1 MANVLNRTTGLTAP
15 YTKDIRFSVNTP
27 EFDVADWIINPDLT
41 AVDGQPSIYWLISGD
56 TVSLADAGQRSA
68 IDAELAALAVE
79 ANKTSQKAQYTDN
92 EIFRAQIKYVV
103 DELNILRSNA
113 GITPARTY
121 SGAQTYMF
129 DAIDNEEV

>member
-1 MANVLNRTTGLTAP
+1 
-15 YTKDIRFSVNTP
+15 VNTP

-56 TVSLADAGQRSA
+56 TVSLADAGQRFA
-68 IDAELAALAVE
+68 IDAELAADAVTVE
-79 ANKTSQKAQYTDN
+79 KNQQKNSYTEN

-103 DELNILRSNA
+103 DEINILRSNA

-121 SGAQTYMF
+121 GGAQAYMF